1 MFAMNQLNMSEIG
14 YDQAL
19 RFSELE
25 PLLLINEHSG
35 LLTGKVTSTS
45 AIGLS
50 IKKAMGLSKLRR
62 ISLCHRTY
70 LVSSFPQLNQM
81 AFSTLSFKVE
91 FMNCVYRCK
100 EAWNCKLT
108 SSRPLISSKLRN
120 CNIKHH
126 RDRGKIGANYF
137 TVISSITNF
146 SLAWPWPPWCWN
158 TSQKRPKNCQGM
170 ITTLVI
176 KERWS
181 TSF

>member
-1 MFAMNQLNMSEIG
+1 MNQLNMSEIG

-35 LLTGKVTSTS
+35 LLTEKVTSIS

-100 EAWNCKLT
+100 EA
-108 SSRPLISSKLRN
+108 
-120 CNIKHH
+120 
-126 RDRGKIGANYF
+126 
-137 TVISSITNF
+137 
-146 SLAWPWPPWCWN
+146 
-158 TSQKRPKNCQGM
+158 
-170 ITTLVI
+170 
-176 KERWS
+176 
-181 TSF
+181 